1 MQNEKTVQ
9 ELLNEQNE
17 EGMCFLVPHYQRGYR
32 WQRANVLDLLYDIS
46 DFIHSDKKILFT
58 SASCSISFRK
68 R

>member
-46 DFIHSDKKILFT
+46 DFIHSDK
-58 SASCSISFRK
+58 
-68 R
+68 